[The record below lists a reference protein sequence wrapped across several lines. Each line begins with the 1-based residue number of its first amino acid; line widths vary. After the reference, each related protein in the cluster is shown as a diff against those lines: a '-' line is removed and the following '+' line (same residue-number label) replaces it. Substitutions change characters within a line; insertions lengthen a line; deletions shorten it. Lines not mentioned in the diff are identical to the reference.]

1 MLLSPFCPQSHNF
14 HSRFRGVEQFYD
26 DIKKYFLP
34 VRGFSVI
41 TNPGHLI
48 TRTLPAS
55 AEIFSTQN
63 LFKRVDKCGVRKP
76 RLFSTACPPTL
87 TPEQVSG
94 SSTVGQGSKW
104 QSSSLWPPITIT
116 LVLPFSALALL
127 KILIFLFPISFFC
140 THLKYLRESP
150 WHCVA
155 SWWDTQPRKYFD
167 VVSEFWLITLAPLPT
182 LHELC
187 LEVLIQHRGVE
198 RWARIHPGG
207 EKHLHIQSQVSWL
220 LADHLSLWPC
230 PPPQPQASC
239 TCYSDL
245 GNLIFW
251 ALGFLVCLCPCVWL
265 WLSLISNWEPA
276 WQPVVFS
283 ALIWHF
289 QPGTVPSSCK
299 PFIKP
304 EPLLKLSTLM

>member
-1 MLLSPFCPQSHNF
+1 MLLSPLCPQSHHF

-116 LVLPFSALALL
+116 SVLPFSALALL
-127 KILIFLFPISFFC
+127 QILIFLFSISFFC
-140 THLKYLRESP
+140 THLKYLIESP

-167 VVSEFWLITLAPLPT
+167 VVSEFWLTTSAPSQPSMNYAWRSWFSTKRLNCEPGYTLEGRNTYTFRARSAGSWLITFLSGPAPCPSLRLLHLLFRPWQPDFLSTGVPGLSLSLCVTLAEP
-182 LHELC
+182 
-187 LEVLIQHRGVE
+187 
-198 RWARIHPGG
+198 
-207 EKHLHIQSQVSWL
+207 
-220 LADHLSLWPC
+220 
-230 PPPQPQASC
+230 
-239 TCYSDL
+239 
-245 GNLIFW
+245 NL
-251 ALGFLVCLCPCVWL
+251 
-265 WLSLISNWEPA
+265 
-276 WQPVVFS
+276 
-283 ALIWHF
+283 
-289 QPGTVPSSCK
+289 
-299 PFIKP
+299 
-304 EPLLKLSTLM
+304 